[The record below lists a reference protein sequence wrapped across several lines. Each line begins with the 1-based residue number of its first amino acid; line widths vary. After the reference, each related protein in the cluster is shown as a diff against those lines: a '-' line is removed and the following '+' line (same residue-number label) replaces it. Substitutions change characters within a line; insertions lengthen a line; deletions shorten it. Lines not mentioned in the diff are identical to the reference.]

1 MKTIA
6 YVLISWG
13 PWGALL
19 IALLDSAGVPLPAV
33 MDALVV
39 ATAASD
45 PYRGWLTAALATIGS
60 VAGNLFLYSIARKGG
75 EAYLEKHSL
84 SRRAQR
90 FRRWFR
96 HYGML
101 TVFISA
107 LLPIPL
113 PMKIFVISAGALDIR
128 QRTFLLTVLAARI
141 PRYFGLAYLGMQ
153 VGTYSTVWIKH
164 HWLELTAASV
174 ALFFALLL
182 AVMIKDRMYR
192 RAVARA

>member
-19 IALLDSAGVPLPAV
+19 IALLDSAGVPLPAA

-39 ATAASD
+39 AIAASD

-60 VAGNLFLYSIARKGG
+60 VAGNLFLYSVARKGG
-75 EAYLEKHSL
+75 EAYLEKRSL
-84 SRRAQR
+84 SRSAQR

-101 TVFISA
+101 TVFIPA

-113 PMKIFVISAGALDIR
+113 PMKIFVLSAGALGIKR
-128 QRTFLLTVLAARI
+128 RTFLLTVTAGRI

-153 VGTYSTVWIKH
+153 VGTYSMTWIKH
-164 HWLELTAASV
+164 HWPELTAAGV
-174 ALFFALLL
+174 ALFFALWL
-182 AVMIKDRMYR
+182 AIMIKDRMHR
-192 RAVARA
+192 RSAA